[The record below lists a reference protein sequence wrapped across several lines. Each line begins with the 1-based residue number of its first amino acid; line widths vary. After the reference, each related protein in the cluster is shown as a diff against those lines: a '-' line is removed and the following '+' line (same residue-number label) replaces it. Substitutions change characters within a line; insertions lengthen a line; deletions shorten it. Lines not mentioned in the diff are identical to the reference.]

1 METLERNWSEWIN
14 FDADTISKVPQTPGV
29 FRMHASM
36 KILYIGN
43 SENLQIELKKTLEN
57 LCIAESSRFCY
68 LESANHAQLKDEILK
83 EYTEKHDGKLPK
95 CMQ

>member
-1 METLERNWSEWIN
+1 MSTQERNWSDWLN
-14 FDADTISKVPQTPGV
+14 FDAETIAKTPQTPGV

-43 SENLQIELKKTLEN
+43 SENLQQGLQKTLEN
-57 LCIAESSRFCY
+57 PCTSESSRFCY
-68 LESANHAQLKDEILK
+68 LESENHERLKEEILK
-83 EYTEKHDGKLPK
+83 EYTEKHDGKLPR